1 MPVATFD
8 WMQERVWPYLLR
20 ERRAPQIFVAS
31 PAGAVMI
38 TFFKRWLCY
47 EHVHGC
53 VNNYFLLRA
62 FRRKCVTRALCAW
75 DARSATGSSRG
86 SPLNTYRP
94 VVYCGRA
101 SSPAPP
107 WIMHAERRVL
117 PARSAD
123 GRDAGRKWRCR
134 CCRTAANILF
144 VWPSEKQPGPPAIVE
159 VTETPS
165 TVKKVDSD
173 GPARP

>member
-1 MPVATFD
+1 MRYARGMRLVQPAAVA
-8 WMQERVWPYLLR
+8 
-20 ERRAPQIFVAS
+20 
-31 PAGAVMI
+31 AV
-38 TFFKRWLCY
+38 
-47 EHVHGC
+47 
-53 VNNYFLLRA
+53 
-62 FRRKCVTRALCAW
+62 
-75 DARSATGSSRG
+75 RSTLTDQSCTA
-86 SPLNTYRP
+86 
-94 VVYCGRA
+94 
-101 SSPAPP
+101 PAPP

-144 VWPSEKQPGPPAIVE
+144 VWPSETQPGPPAIVIAE

-165 TVKKVDSD
+165 TVKKVDSE

>member
-8 WMQERVWPYLLR
+8 WMQERLWPYLLR

-31 PAGAVMI
+31 PAGAVMH

-47 EHVHGC
+47 EHGHGC

-86 SPLNTYRP
+86 SPLNTSDQSCTAACELAGPTMDYA
-94 VVYCGRA
+94 CRA
-101 SSPAPP
+101 ACAAGSLRGWQGCWPQVALPLLS
-107 WIMHAERRVL
+107 HRCQHTFRVAVGDT
-117 PARSAD
+117 ARSTSD
-123 GRDAGRKWRCR
+123 RHGR
-134 CCRTAANILF
+134 
-144 VWPSEKQPGPPAIVE
+144 
-159 VTETPS
+159 
-165 TVKKVDSD
+165 SD
-173 GPARP
+173 GNS